1 MGKMTESGFIPAP
14 HRIRGVQGNTR
25 TVSIKCKATD
35 LTGAVAR
42 AEFRRTANGEPF
54 LVFSSAPVL
63 LERSLTITV
72 VPATVSV
79 PTHSIISFTLTD
91 TDTRAIGELAI
102 WNLDITDSLGAINTF
117 IVGEAVFSAEG
128 YSSG

>member
-1 MGKMTESGFIPAP
+1 MGRMKQFGLIPEPA
-14 HRIRGVQGNTR
+14 RMVGVQGNTR
-25 TVSIKCKATD
+25 TVQIKCKSTD
-35 LTGAVAR
+35 LTGASAR

-63 LERSLTITV
+63 PERTLTITV

-79 PTHSIISFTLTD
+79 PVHSIIQFVLTSA
-91 TDTRAIGELAI
+91 DTRAVGELAL
-102 WNLDITDSLGAINTF
+102 WNLDITDSLGAVNTY

-128 YSSG
+128 YTSG